1 MYFNNFKIIKNI
13 FYKSLIKMGGFS
25 GGLIQLAS
33 KGQENMYLTDNP
45 EITWFKIQYRRHTNF
60 SIEEIQQN
68 FIHPPNFGNK
78 VFCNI
83 GTKNGDLIHKM
94 NLVVKL
100 PEISQFYNSDQTID
114 KITKFRWCR
123 KIGYALIKQIDV
135 SIGGKL
141 IDRQYGEWLNIWSE
155 LFGKK
160 NYEIDKMIGN
170 IKEIYDYSTS
180 KKSYELYIPL
190 RFWFCNYITNSLPI
204 LCLLHN
210 DIKINLELNTLS
222 SVCNIG
228 PSHYILTENDCVNF
242 IEGEYIE
249 QYINGET
256 ITGQFMYFDDINKR
270 LYYNRISNKL
280 FQNINTYSI
289 TNSNL
294 SNESKEEQINNLID
308 SYTIYGLTSGYQ
320 ATPKINDNEEI
331 LTSYL
336 HKYTPLTNINLKECY
351 LLVEYIFLDVAERK
365 RLYEQ
370 KHEFLIEQLLLAN
383 DSLINNQTTSILS
396 LYHPVKYIVWT
407 IQQEYLTQKYNNDH
421 FNYTNSYKYYDI
433 LHINDKEHNGIKNNN
448 TEYQNKFI
456 NNQIGESNV
465 NNSILYLNDIKR
477 IEQQDNLYYGIIQPL
492 QHFNYI
498 PQTGINIYSFSLNP
512 CEFQPSGS
520 CNMSLIDNI
529 KLLNNVDKIIN
540 NNNPGHLKVYG
551 VCYNIL
557 KIESGLG
564 EVKFVN

>member
-1 MYFNNFKIIKNI
+1 M
-13 FYKSLIKMGGFS
+13 GFS

-45 EITWFKIQYRRHTNF
+45 EITWFKTQYRRHTNF

-68 FIHPPNFGNK
+68 FIHPPDFGTK

-83 GTKNGDLIHKM
+83 GTKNGDLIHKI
-94 NLVVKL
+94 NLVIKL
-100 PEISQFYNSDQTID
+100 PEISQFYNIDHTID

-123 KIGYALIKQIDV
+123 KIGYALIKQINV

-141 IDRQYGEWLNIWSE
+141 IDRQYGEWLNIWTE

-170 IKEIYDYSTS
+170 IKELYDYSTS

-190 RFWFCNYITNSLPI
+190 RFWFCNYITNSLPV

-228 PSHYILTENDCVNF
+228 PSHYILTENNCVNF

-280 FQNINTYSI
+280 LQNINTYSI
-289 TNSNL
+289 NNSILNDD
-294 SNESKEEQINNLID
+294 SKQEQINNLIN
-308 SYTIYGLTSGYQ
+308 SHIIYGLTSKYQ
-320 ATPKINDNEEI
+320 AIPKINNEETQ
-331 LTSYL
+331 LNSYL
-336 HKYTPLTNINLKECY
+336 HTYTPLTNISLKDCY
-351 LLVEYIFLDVAERK
+351 LLVDYIFLDVEERK
-365 RLYEQ
+365 RIYEQ
-370 KHEFLIEQLLLAN
+370 KHEFLIEQLILAN
-383 DSLINNQTTSILS
+383 DTIITNQTTSILS
-396 LYHPVKYIVWT
+396 LYNPVKYIIWIV
-407 IQQEYLTQKYNNDH
+407 QQEYLTQKYNNDH
-421 FNYTNSYKYYDI
+421 FNYTNSYKYKDI
-433 LHINDKEHNGIKNNN
+433 LELIDYEHNKNYTENKYIYDN
-448 TEYQNKFI
+448 TY
-456 NNQIGESNV
+456 NNQIGENNV
-465 NNSILYLNDIKR
+465 SNSILYLNDIKR
-477 IEQQDNLYYGIIQPL
+477 IEQQDNFYYGIIQPL

-498 PQTGINIYSFSLNP
+498 PQTGINMYSFSLRP
-512 CEFQPSGS
+512 CDFQPSGS
-520 CNMSLIDNI
+520 CNMSTIDNV
-529 KLLNNVDKIIN
+529 KLLNNLDKVIN

-564 EVKFVN
+564 GLVFVN